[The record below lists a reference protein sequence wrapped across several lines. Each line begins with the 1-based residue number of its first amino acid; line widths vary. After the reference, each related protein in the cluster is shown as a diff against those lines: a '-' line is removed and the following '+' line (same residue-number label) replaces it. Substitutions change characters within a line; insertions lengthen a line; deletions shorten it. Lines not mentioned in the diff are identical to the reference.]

1 MSVDRRALIVEAAN
15 KSFALFGYKG
25 TTMDQVAKIAN
36 VGKGTIYTFFTNKEE
51 LFQEVL
57 NQLLSEMKY
66 ATNQVLS
73 KKLAFFDALSEA
85 LNILLEFRKEHELAL
100 KLTQEVREIGTP
112 MAVEAT
118 QQIERLIIEH
128 IAGKVEQAIERKEIK
143 PCDPELTA
151 FIILR
156 LYMALAVEW
165 SKNHQSLD
173 KSEVARQLRF
183 YLENGL
189 ALK

>member
-1 MSVDRRALIVEAAN
+1 MSIDRRTLIVEAAT

-36 VGKGTIYTFFTNKEE
+36 VGKGTIYTFFSNKEE

-57 NQLLSEMKY
+57 NHLLAEMKFVVEESISY
-66 ATNQVLS
+66 GHS
-73 KKLAFFDALSEA
+73 FFDALSDA
-85 LNILLEFRKEHELAL
+85 LNLILEFRERHELAL
-100 KLTQEVREIGTP
+100 KLAQEVREIGTP
-112 MAVEAT
+112 MAIEAI
-118 QQIERLIIEH
+118 QQIEKLVIDY
-128 IAGKVEQAIERKEIK
+128 IAEKVKRAVERKEIK
-143 PCDPELTA
+143 SCDSQLTA

-165 SKNHQSLD
+165 KHQKELD
-173 KSEVARQLRF
+173 KSEVAKQLRF

-189 ALK
+189 AL

>member
-1 MSVDRRALIVEAAN
+1 MSIDRRSLIVEAAN

-36 VGKGTIYTFFTNKEE
+36 VGKGTIYTFFSNKEE

-57 NQLLSEMKY
+57 NRLLMEMKL
-66 ATNQVLS
+66 ATEQVMNQQLS
-73 KKLAFFDALSEA
+73 FFDALSDA
-85 LNILLEFRKEHELAL
+85 LDILLEFRKQHELAL

-112 MAVEAT
+112 MANEAI
-118 QQIERLIIEH
+118 QQIEKLIIDH
-128 IAGKVEQAIERKEIK
+128 IASKIEHAMARNEIK
-143 PCDPELTA
+143 RCDPQLTA

-165 SKNHQSLD
+165 NQKKVLE
-173 KSEVARQLRF
+173 KSEVAKQLRF
-183 YLENGL
+183 YLESGL

>member
-173 KSEVARQLRF
+173 KSEVAGQLRF